1 MLTKLSIDQA
11 LIKAKT
17 YINNGKFT
25 EAQELYQSVLRA
37 FPKNLRAKQ
46 GLIDLKKYK
55 NKNLENQ
62 PLDVINNLLNLYH
75 QGKFIDV
82 IKHARYISSKNSN
95 AFEIWS
101 IVGASAAQIGMLDEA
116 LKAFK
121 EVITLKPD
129 SAEAYSNLGNVLKDQ
144 GKLEDAVKVFE
155 KAILLKPD
163 FAEAFNNLGIVLHA
177 QGHVD
182 EAINSYKKATSLKP
196 DYAEAY
202 ANLGLILKAQ
212 GKFDEAFKAF
222 KEVITLKP
230 DYAESYTNLGLILKA
245 QGKFDEAFKAF
256 TEVITLK
263 PDSAEAYSNLGN
275 VLKDQG
281 KLEDAVKVFEKAI
294 LLKPDFAEA
303 FNNLGIVLHAQG
315 HVDEAINSYKKAT
328 SLKPDYAE
336 AYSNMGSV
344 LQDQGKLELAIEVV
358 KKSIS
363 LNPNSSEGH
372 LNLSFML
379 LNNGKIKEGLD
390 EYEWRCETARGLSRH
405 RSFSQPLWNGK
416 DSLKD
421 KRILLWC
428 EQGIGDTINW
438 ASCLLLVS
446 SQAKNCILECQ
457 DKLIPL
463 LKRSFP
469 KIDIKFE
476 NRKLDEH
483 RNDFDVHLP
492 MGSLYKNFVKEI
504 LNNKKVESFLVPDPI
519 RVNFWKKRLK
529 SIGKGPYIG
538 ISWKSSNLT
547 SERSQ
552 NYTPISAWYPL
563 LKIPGITFLNLQ
575 YKDFA
580 NDLELIQSKIGVKV
594 HNFDD
599 LDHYDDI
606 DDVAAFCAALDM
618 VVSTKV
624 TPSLISAGVGTATK
638 LMNWRQSSWNNLLMN
653 PRGPNIDIFERNTW
667 ETWDNVIDLVTE
679 DVLKFTKNWSY

>member
-1 MLTKLSIDQA
+1 MLNKLSIDQA

-25 EAQELYQSVLRA
+25 EAQELYQSVLHA

-82 IKHARYISSKNSN
+82 IKHARCISSKDSN

-155 KAILLKPD
+155 KAIFLKPD
-163 FAEAFNNLGIVLHA
+163 FAEAFNNLGIVLHD
-177 QGHVD
+177 QGQVD
-182 EAINSYKKATSLKP
+182 EAINSYKKATS
-196 DYAEAY
+196 
-202 ANLGLILKAQ
+202 
-212 GKFDEAFKAF
+212 
-222 KEVITLKP
+222 LKP

-245 QGKFDEAFKAF
+245 QGKFGEALKAFK
-256 TEVITLK
+256 EVITLK

-294 LLKPDFAEA
+294 FLKPDFAEA
-303 FNNLGIVLHAQG
+303 FNNLGIVLHDQG
-315 HVDEAINSYKKAT
+315 QVDEAINSYKKAT
-328 SLKPDYAE
+328 SLKPDYVE

-363 LNPNSSEGH
+363 FKPNSAEGH

-379 LNNGKIKEGLD
+379 LNSGKIKEGLA
-390 EYEWRCETARGLSRH
+390 EYEWRCKTARGLSRH

-428 EQGIGDTINW
+428 EQGIGDTLNW
-438 ASCLLLVS
+438 SSCLSLLA
-446 SQAKNCILECQ
+446 SQAKHCILECQ
-457 DKLIPL
+457 DKLVPL
-463 LKRSFP
+463 LQRSFP
-469 KIDIKFE
+469 NVEVKPEDRSLDK
-476 NRKLDEH
+476 NRD
-483 RNDFDVHLP
+483 DFDYHLP
-492 MGSLYKNFVKEI
+492 MGSLYRHFLSDITQNTKPKAY
-504 LNNKKVESFLVPDPI
+504 LVPDPD
-519 RVNFWKKRLK
+519 RVNYWRDRLA
-529 SIGKGPYIG
+529 SLGKGPYIG
-538 ISWKSSNLT
+538 IAWKSSVI
-547 SERSQ
+547 SHYRSLH
-552 NYTPISAWYPL
+552 YPPISEWSPI
-563 LKIPGITFLNLQ
+563 LKIPDVTFINLQ
-575 YKDFA
+575 YKDFED
-580 NDLELIQSKIGVKV
+580 DLAKVKEELGVTV

-599 LDHYDDI
+599 LDQFNNVDDTT
-606 DDVAAFCAALDM
+606 ALCSALDM
-618 VVSTKV
+618 AVTTKV
-624 TPSLISAGVGTATK
+624 TPMIFSSAVGTPTK
-638 LMNWRQSSWNNLLMN
+638 IANWKQSSWNTILNN
-653 PRGPNIDIFERNTW
+653 PVGPSIDIYK
-667 ETWDNVIDLVTE
+667 ETHGRHGIMYLT
-679 DVLKFTKNWSY
+679 

>member
-1 MLTKLSIDQA
+1 MLKKLSLDQA

-25 EAQELYQSVLRA
+25 EAQELYKSVLDD

-55 NKNLENQ
+55 KNNHLENQ
-62 PLDVINNLLNLYH
+62 SLTVINNLLNLYH
-75 QGKFIDV
+75 QGKFLDV
-82 IKHARYISSKNSN
+82 IKHARHISTKNSKL
-95 AFEIWS
+95 FEIWS

-121 EVITLKPD
+121 EVILLKPD
-129 SAEAYSNLGNVLKDQ
+129 YAEAYSNLGNVLKDQ
-144 GKLEDAVKVFE
+144 GKLEGALKAFE
-155 KAILLKPD
+155 KAIFLKPD
-163 FAEAFNNLGIVLHA
+163 FAEVFNNMGIVLHA
-177 QGHVD
+177 QNQVG
-182 EAINSYKKATSLKP
+182 EAINSYKKAIS
-196 DYAEAY
+196 
-202 ANLGLILKAQ
+202 
-212 GKFDEAFKAF
+212 
-222 KEVITLKP
+222 LKP
-230 DYAESYTNLGLILKA
+230 DYAESYNKLGLILKSE
-245 QGKFDEAFKAF
+245 GKFDEALKAF
-256 TEVITLK
+256 KEVITLK
-263 PDSAEAYSNLGN
+263 PDSAEAYSNMGN

-281 KLEDAVKVFEKAI
+281 KLEGALKAFEKAI
-294 LLKPDFAEA
+294 FLKPDFAEA
-303 FNNLGIVLHAQG
+303 FNNMGIVHHAQNQ
-315 HVDEAINSYKKAT
+315 VDEAINSYKKAT

-336 AYSNMGSV
+336 AYSNMSSV
-344 LQDQGKLELAIEVV
+344 LKDQGKLELAIEAV

-363 LNPNSSEGH
+363 FKPNSSEGH

-379 LNNGKIKEGLD
+379 LNSGKIKEGLD
-390 EYEWRCETARGLSRH
+390 EYEWRCKTARGLSRH

-416 DSLKD
+416 ESLKD
-421 KRILLWC
+421 KRILLWS

-438 ASCLLLVS
+438 VSCLLFVS

-469 KIDIKFE
+469 KIDVKSE
-476 NRKLDEH
+476 NRKLDKY
-483 RNDFDVHLP
+483 RKDFDVHLP
-492 MGSLYKNFVKEI
+492 MGSLYKNFIKEI
-504 LNNKKVESFLVPDPI
+504 LYNKKVETFLVPEPT

-529 SIGKGPYIG
+529 SIGKGPYVG

-552 NYTPISAWYPL
+552 NYAPITAWYPL
-563 LKIPGITFLNLQ
+563 LRLPGITFLNLQ
-575 YKDFA
+575 YKDFS
-580 NDLELIQSKIGVKV
+580 NDLGLIQSELGVKV

-599 LDHYDDI
+599 LDHYDNI

-638 LMNWRQSSWNNLLMN
+638 LLNWRQSSWNNILMN

-667 ETWDNVIDLVTE
+667 ETWDNVIDLVAE
-679 DVLKFTKNWSY
+679 DILKLTKNWSCK